1 MELKEAILGRR
12 SIRGYLQEPVSQE
25 TMHGV
30 LELATRAVSALNMQ
44 PWELTVVTGAP
55 LDAIRER
62 NIEDLRAGVPFDVPE
77 PEFGGAYR
85 TRRVAIAK
93 QLFKAMDIQRED
105 KARRTWWLERGF
117 RFFDAP
123 VLVLILEDTTVD
135 PLVSRLDIGCLTQ
148 NLCYAA
154 MAYGL
159 GTCVQSQEVM
169 LQRGIREVL
178 SLPED
183 RRPAVGIA
191 LGYPDPGF
199 PANQVVS
206 TREDVAQITQWVG
219 F

>member
-1 MELKEAILGRR
+1 
-12 SIRGYLQEPVSQE
+12 
-25 TMHGV
+25 
-30 LELATRAVSALNMQ
+30 
-44 PWELTVVTGAP
+44 
-55 LDAIRER
+55 
-62 NIEDLRAGVPFDVPE
+62 
-77 PEFGGAYR
+77 
-85 TRRVAIAK
+85 
-93 QLFKAMDIQRED
+93 MDIQRED

>member
-25 TMHGV
+25 TIHGV

-93 QLFKAMDIQRED
+93 QLFKAMDIQR
-105 KARRTWWLERGF
+105 KIKRAAHGGWSAASASLTRRYWSSSWR
-117 RFFDAP
+117 
-123 VLVLILEDTTVD
+123 
-135 PLVSRLDIGCLTQ
+135 
-148 NLCYAA
+148 
-154 MAYGL
+154 
-159 GTCVQSQEVM
+159 
-169 LQRGIREVL
+169 IR
-178 SLPED
+178 
-183 RRPAVGIA
+183 R
-191 LGYPDPGF
+191 
-199 PANQVVS
+199 S
-206 TREDVAQITQWVG
+206 TRWCPGWTSGV
-219 F
+219 